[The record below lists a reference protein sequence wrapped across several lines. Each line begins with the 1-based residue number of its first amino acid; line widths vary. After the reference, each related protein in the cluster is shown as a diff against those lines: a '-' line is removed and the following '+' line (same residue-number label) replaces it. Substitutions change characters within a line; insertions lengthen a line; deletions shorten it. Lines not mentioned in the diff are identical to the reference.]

1 MTTEVI
7 VTEKNNQVV
16 IERKEPQVIVAG
28 LIGPAGVTTVQGL
41 YDVDISNLTD
51 GGLLVYKTLVQ
62 KWVATTTLDA
72 QNMEGGFY

>member
-7 VTEKNNQVV
+7 VTEKSNQVV
-16 IERKEPQVIVAG
+16 IERKEPQVVVAG
-28 LIGPAGVTTVQGL
+28 LMGPAGITTIQGMT
-41 YDVDISNLTD
+41 DIDLSNLTD

>member
-1 MTTEVI
+1 MTTEI
-7 VTEKNNQVV
+7 IITEKNNQVV

-28 LIGPAGVTTVQGL
+28 LMGPAGITTIQGMT
-41 YDVDISNLTD
+41 DVDLSNLTD